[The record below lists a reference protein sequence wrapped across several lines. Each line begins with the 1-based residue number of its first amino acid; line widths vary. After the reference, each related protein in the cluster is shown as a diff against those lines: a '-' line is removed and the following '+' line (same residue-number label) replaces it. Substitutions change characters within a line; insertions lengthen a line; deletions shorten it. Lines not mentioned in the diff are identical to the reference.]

1 MSKQNLDR
9 SRPWTKAMN
18 RAFTALVGAAQRT
31 FADSLLPKLVV
42 GVILAA
48 LFFKFVL
55 GADSGLTIGVLVIG
69 CVTAFLEASSHRNRK
84 D

>member
-1 MSKQNLDR
+1 
-9 SRPWTKAMN
+9 MN

-31 FADSLLPKLVV
+31 FADRLLSKLMV
-42 GVILAA
+42 GVLLAA

-55 GADSGLTIGVLVIG
+55 GADSALTIGVLVIG
-69 CVTAFLEASSHRNRK
+69 CVTAYFEASSHRNRK

>member
-9 SRPWTKAMN
+9 PRPRTEAMN
-18 RAFTALVGAAQRT
+18 RTFTAFIGAAQRI

-55 GADSGLTIGVLVIG
+55 GADSGITIGVLLIG